1 MKLGANR
8 VGRPSPAM
16 IIAII
21 ALIASLSGSAYA
33 ALGKNSVGARQL
45 KAKAVTFKKIANNA
59 VNGRKVANGSLTGED
74 INLAQ
79 LGTVPSAASASQAGN
94 AATVGGHAAACPAGT
109 VLIRGICFDPAP
121 SPAVDKVQDAAE
133 ACANRGGFLP
143 GPLEAYSARTQV
155 NLGGG
160 VFTDTYYANTA
171 GVNYRTIVVDAAGN
185 MTERAFDFDTPYLC
199 AYQLVR

>member
-1 MKLGANR
+1 MKLGAR
-8 VGRPSPAM
+8 KVGRPSPAM

-33 ALGKNSVGARQL
+33 ALGQNSVGARQL
-45 KAKAVTFKKIANNA
+45 KKKAVTFKKIANNA

-74 INLAQ
+74 INLAA
-79 LGTVPSAASASQAGN
+79 LGTVPSANPAAAAGN
-94 AATVGGHAAACPAGT
+94 ANTVGGHAAACPGGT
-109 VLIRGICFDPAP
+109 LLVRGVCFDPAP
-121 SPAVDKVQDAAE
+121 SPAVAEVKTASDVCAA
-133 ACANRGGFLP
+133 RGGYLP
-143 GPLEAYSARTQV
+143 DPLEVFSARTVV

-160 VFTDTYYANTA
+160 VYTDTYYANTA

-185 MTERAFDFDTPYLC
+185 MTEQAFNQPAPFVC